1 MLVLFGIIYIEN
13 ERKVIDMTMSHKAEM
28 EQLRAQAIEELTQV
42 LAECNDVQRT
52 KSNEV
57 AIPVVG
63 AEGNEYWLV
72 YTIKV
77 PTGADKGREPYDGYA
92 EAEDYAHKLREKAI
106 KAQKKAEAKAKK
118 IEHDEK
124 MRAR

>member
-1 MLVLFGIIYIEN
+1 
-13 ERKVIDMTMSHKAEM
+13 MTMSRKAEM
-28 EQLRAQAIEELTQV
+28 TALRENAVYELASTLTAEDKEV
-42 LAECNDVQRT
+42 LQI
-52 KSNEV
+52 KSNEL
-57 AIPVVG
+57 AIPAVG

-72 YTIKV
+72 YTVKV
-77 PTGADKGREPYDGYA
+77 PTGADKGREPFDGYA
-92 EAEDYAHKLREKAI
+92 EAEDYAHKLREKKV

>member
-1 MLVLFGIIYIEN
+1 MISNKIANEHLRQKYMSLLNEYGAFEDVLTI
-13 ERKVIDMTMSHKAEM
+13 
-28 EQLRAQAIEELTQV
+28 
-42 LAECNDVQRT
+42 
-52 KSNEV
+52 KSNEI
-57 AIPVVG
+57 AIPEIDENGDEKWIVITV
-63 AEGNEYWLV
+63 
-72 YTIKV
+72 KV
-77 PTGADKGREPYDGYA
+77 PTGADKGREPFDGYA

>member
-1 MLVLFGIIYIEN
+1 
-13 ERKVIDMTMSHKAEM
+13 MTMSRKAEM
-28 EQLRAQAIEELTQV
+28 TALRENAVYELASTLTAEDKEV
-42 LAECNDVQRT
+42 LQI
-52 KSNEV
+52 KSNEL

-72 YTIKV
+72 YTVKV
-77 PTGADKGREPYDGYA
+77 PTGADKGREPFDGYA

-124 MRAR
+124 MRAK

>member
-1 MLVLFGIIYIEN
+1 
-13 ERKVIDMTMSHKAEM
+13 MTMSKKMEM

-106 KAQKKAEAKAKK
+106 KAKKKAEAKAKK

-124 MRAR
+124 MRAK

>member
-1 MLVLFGIIYIEN
+1 
-13 ERKVIDMTMSHKAEM
+13 MTMSRKAEM
-28 EQLRAQAIEELTQV
+28 TALRENAVYELASTLTAEDKEV
-42 LAECNDVQRT
+42 LQI
-52 KSNEV
+52 KSNEL

-72 YTIKV
+72 YTVKV
-77 PTGADKGREPYDGYA
+77 PTGADKGREPFDGYA
-92 EAEDYAHKLREKAI
+92 EAEDYAHKLREKAV

-124 MRAR
+124 MRAK

>member
-1 MLVLFGIIYIEN
+1 MVSNKKANEFARETYLNEIMNYFRDHEDVL
-13 ERKVIDMTMSHKAEM
+13 RV
-28 EQLRAQAIEELTQV
+28 
-42 LAECNDVQRT
+42 
-52 KSNEV
+52 KSNEI
-57 AIPVVG
+57 AIPIVDCNDTEKYIVIT
-63 AEGNEYWLV
+63 V
-72 YTIKV
+72 KV

-124 MRAR
+124 MRTK

>member
-1 MLVLFGIIYIEN
+1 
-13 ERKVIDMTMSHKAEM
+13 MTMSRKAEM

-92 EAEDYAHKLREKAI
+92 EAENYEHMLKEKAL
-106 KAQKKAEAKAKK
+106 KKQKKAEEKAKK
-118 IEHDEK
+118 IEHDKKVRGEQK
-124 MRAR
+124 